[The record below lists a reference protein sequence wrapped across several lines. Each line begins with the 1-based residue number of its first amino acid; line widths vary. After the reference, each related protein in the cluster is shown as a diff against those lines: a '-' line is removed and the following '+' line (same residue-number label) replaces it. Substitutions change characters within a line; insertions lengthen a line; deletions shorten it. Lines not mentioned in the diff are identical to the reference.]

1 MYIFVHPLLFF
12 FLLYACSV
20 ALEDRFDRKGT
31 EQSCFL
37 KSEKVIDIS
46 ADVLY
51 HNMVLNTILRSE
63 RKHGGAF
70 EGIDIIL

>member
-1 MYIFVHPLLFF
+1 M
-12 FLLYACSV
+12 
-20 ALEDRFDRKGT
+20 T
-31 EQSCFL
+31 ERERNIPVFK

-46 ADVLY
+46 AGVLY
-51 HNMVLNTILRSE
+51 HNIVLNTILRSE